1 MALPCDGFVV
11 NEFVDREDEL
21 SKLVKMVSFSVN
33 EEVKLPDFQR
43 VKHLVGKSNVGKSSL
58 LCKFHNNDIGLE
70 NVHSIFLSFKDY
82 YQIVGEEFIV
92 NVLDTLCAAVDRLLE
107 RQHINRLRK
116 KPNELTFE
124 LSATLEVL
132 IKRRGVVAFLL
143 DEVNMLS
150 PDQTTL
156 LEDYFLSKILPL
168 KDVVVVLAGR
178 HLVTGWK
185 DFALRPYKKGDKE
198 NVIELSGFGFEF
210 SQKQIQTI
218 NPQIENLIPEIHEV
232 SGGSPGNNKKIVEQL
247 GDPPHFDELAAI
259 QACNQEFYD
268 ALSDVS
274 MVLSESISSEIL
286 PVLEALCVLEDFE
299 KENEMPRMLSVHPD
313 LSGTWTIPRCRDFLN
328 NVLSKIQ
335 IGPGRLVNWDM
346 DKSALVIEEQ
356 TRFNLEKELKI
367 RNVALWKSL
376 HCTAMKMYDEWVKVY
391 GADSIFAD
399 KAENH
404 KRILQNAGVNP
415 EETCK

>member
-1 MALPCDGFVV
+1 MVLPCDGFVV

-21 SKLVKMVSFSVN
+21 SKLVKMVSFSIN
-33 EEVKLPDFQR
+33 EEVKPPDFQR

-70 NVHSIFLSFKDY
+70 NFHSIFLSFKDY

-107 RQHINRLRK
+107 RQHINRLGK

-132 IKRRGVVAFLL
+132 KRRGVVAFLL

-156 LEDYFLSKILPL
+156 LEDYFLSQTLPL
-168 KDVVVVLAGR
+168 KDIVVVLAGR

-185 DFALRPYKKGDKE
+185 DFALRPYQEGDRE
-198 NVIELSGFGFEF
+198 NVLELSGFNFEY

-218 NPQIENLIPEIHEV
+218 NPNASDFVGEIHKI

-247 GDPPHFDELAAI
+247 GDPPHFDELNAI
-259 QACNQEFYD
+259 RACNQEFFT
-268 ALSDVS
+268 ALDRTKQG
-274 MVLSESISSEIL
+274 LPQSIANELL
-286 PVLEALCVLEDFE
+286 PALQALCVLQDFD
-299 KENEMPRMLSVHPD
+299 KEYEMPMMLSAHPTLNAPWTVQSCAD
-313 LSGTWTIPRCRDFLN
+313 LIN
-328 NVLSKIQ
+328 ILSKVQ
-335 IGPGRLVNWDM
+335 VGPGKLVNWDM
-346 DKSALVIEEQ
+346 EKNALAMEEQ
-356 TRFNLEKELKI
+356 TRFNLEKELRI
-367 RNVALWKSL
+367 QDVNLWKTL
-376 HCTAMKMYDEWVKVY
+376 HCTAMKMYSEWAVQY
-391 GADSIFAD
+391 GMDSIYAD
-399 KAENH
+399 KAEYH
-404 KRILQNAGVNP
+404 KRIMHDAGINP
-415 EETCK
+415 ETCG